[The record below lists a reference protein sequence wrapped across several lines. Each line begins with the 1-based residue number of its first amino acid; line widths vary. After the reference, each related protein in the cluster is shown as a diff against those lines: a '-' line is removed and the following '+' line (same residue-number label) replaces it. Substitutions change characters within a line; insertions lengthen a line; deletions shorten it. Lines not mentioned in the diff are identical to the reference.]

1 MKKIDFSKDA
11 EKSLRAFPKK
21 HQQQIAKKL
30 KSLASGDISGDPLRG
45 RLADYSKLASGEYR
59 IIYYSEASVIK
70 VALIE
75 KRNDATVYK
84 KAKRRS

>member
-1 MKKIDFSKDA
+1 MIFLRMRKKVS
-11 EKSLRAFPKK
+11 ELFPKK
-21 HQQQIAKKL
+21 HQQQIAKKS
-30 KSLASGDISGDPLRG
+30 KSLASGDLSGDPLRG

-70 VALIE
+70 VALLE
-75 KRNDATVYK
+75 KRNDAAVYK